1 MKRKYKSGS
10 EKRKDKERT
19 IQKAKQN
26 TAPIASFFEK
36 AKNVESDA
44 EGNPPAP
51 TSFVA
56 DEAQSSTSNQDAVS
70 VSFEFEENVDNFNDD
85 QLGLFDLSNEFPTDR
100 GHFPSSIEDGDL
112 KRLILNH
119 GPCRPDGPFTV
130 EDAEGNITKNFC
142 SSYYQLHTKNKTCP
156 RSWLCYSQIL
166 RKPYC
171 ENCWLFADRN
181 NQPFSVQSASV
192 NGVGSSKKRLPA
204 KIKKHENS
212 LLHIE
217 AFAVYLR
224 WKQGKTIS
232 DESEKQRLS

>member
-10 EKRKDKERT
+10 EKRKDEKR
-19 IQKAKQN
+19 
-26 TAPIASFFEK
+26 K

-51 TSFVA
+51 TPFVA
-56 DEAQSSTSNQDAVS
+56 DEAQSSTSNQDAAS

-85 QLGLFDLSNEFPTDR
+85 QLGLFDLSNEFPTDK

-112 KRLILNH
+112 KRLIFNH
-119 GPCRPDGPFTV
+119 GPYRPDGPFTV

-142 SSYYQLHTKNKTCP
+142 LSYYQLHTKNKTCP

-181 NQPFSVQSASV
+181 NQRFAVQSAWVKLVAS
-192 NGVGSSKKRLPA
+192 
-204 KIKKHENS
+204 
-212 LLHIE
+212 
-217 AFAVYLR
+217 Y
-224 WKQGKTIS
+224 
-232 DESEKQRLS
+232 